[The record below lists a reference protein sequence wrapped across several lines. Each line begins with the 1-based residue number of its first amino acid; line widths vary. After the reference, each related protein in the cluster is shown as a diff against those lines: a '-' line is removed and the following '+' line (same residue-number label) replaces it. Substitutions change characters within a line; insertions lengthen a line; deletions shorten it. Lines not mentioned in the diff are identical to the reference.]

1 MDNQIVPA
9 TSVTLAEID
18 EAEDL
23 GQYNKPT
30 VSAFIAAQH
39 GIVLTKGNR
48 NLKFIVASLVKS
60 GKTEAA
66 AKDLVKLGRKAHDK
80 HVAGYYKNIR
90 AVNAVIAADPDY
102 RQSMKVWR
110 NKKGDLC
117 ANTMYRKAGV
127 VSSATYEALRE
138 ELATLKLQLA
148 DAQPLPA
155 KAA

>member
-9 TSVTLAEID
+9 NSVTLAEID
-18 EAEDL
+18 ESEDL

-39 GIVLTKGNR
+39 GIVLSKGNR

-127 VSSATYEALRE
+127 VSSATYEAMRD
-138 ELATLKLQLA
+138 ELAALKA
-148 DAQPLPA
+148 IVKTLPA
-155 KAA
+155 APVKA